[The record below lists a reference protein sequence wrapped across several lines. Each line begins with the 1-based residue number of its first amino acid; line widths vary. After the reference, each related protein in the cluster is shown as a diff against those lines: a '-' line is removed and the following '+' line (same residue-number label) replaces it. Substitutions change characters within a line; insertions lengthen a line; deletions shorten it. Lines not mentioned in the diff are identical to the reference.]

1 MFYKF
6 QIKDIMAK
14 AQAVIEERKKAMA
27 NLHPVEPKPA
37 TNGAGMNLILTM
49 IPNTKNGIR
58 NCPIK
63 SRKSVS
69 LSLLF

>member
-1 MFYKF
+1 MDIHLFLYEF

-37 TNGAGMNLILTM
+37 TNGAGMYTSIT
-49 IPNTKNGIR
+49 PNSSIVIKN
-58 NCPIK
+58 CHF
-63 SRKSVS
+63 RKICSIT
-69 LSLLF
+69 LR

>member
-1 MFYKF
+1 MNIHLFLYEF

-37 TNGAGMNLILTM
+37 TNGAGRHTSVTYNLSSVM
-49 IPNTKNGIR
+49 INQ
-58 NCPIK
+58 
-63 SRKSVS
+63 S
-69 LSLLF
+69 